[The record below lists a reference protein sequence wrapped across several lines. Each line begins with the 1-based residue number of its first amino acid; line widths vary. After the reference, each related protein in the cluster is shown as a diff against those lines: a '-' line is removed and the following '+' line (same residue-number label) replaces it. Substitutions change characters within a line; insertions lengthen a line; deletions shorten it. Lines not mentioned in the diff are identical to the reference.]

1 VLWIFRAISTRLKAL
16 FVSDVALDFEA
27 EFVAR
32 QADRKAELLRKADA
46 LANEGLESVAADL
59 RQRAETLSLDKPL
72 ASVSAAIAEL
82 GHQAANDAIR
92 PRLDAAADDS
102 PSGKAARGR
111 LVPAANKKTARKKR
125 SAR

>member
-1 VLWIFRAISTRLKAL
+1 MLWIFRAISARLKAL
-16 FVSDVALDFEA
+16 FVSDAALDFEA

-32 QADRKAELLRKADA
+32 QADRKAELLRKADE
-46 LANEGLESVAADL
+46 LENEGLESVAAEL

-82 GHQAANDAIR
+82 GDQAANGAIR
-92 PRLDAAADDS
+92 PRLDVAAADS
-102 PSGKAARGR
+102 PPGEDGGQQ